1 MLGYWSVLP
10 AASWTMKCKN
20 QWQVCTSLHTDTHV
34 VGYYTFVILVLLC
47 QIDHLENQEAEKN
60 LGIDNC
66 RILNGTVRRII
77 RLICFHFHFDY
88 FVPRMRML
96 SCATVLSSTVTNRG
110 FKLMMNGPN
119 KPSWFIILDT
129 IVNILTFYFIHLLN
143 EILIQHFPFYLFLF
157 PFFLSHPSYRQSVGD
172 SKVLQIM
179 KIRKC

>member
-77 RLICFHFHFDY
+77 RLICFHFHFDF
-88 FVPRMRML
+88 FVPRMRMP
-96 SCATVLSSTVTNRG
+96 SRATALSSTVTNRG
-110 FKLMMNGPN
+110 FKLMIYYSRHYCNH
-119 KPSWFIILDT
+119 LDFLLYSP
-129 IVNILTFYFIHLLN
+129 IKWNSHSTFSI
-143 EILIQHFPFYLFLF
+143 LF
-157 PFFLSHPSYRQSVGD
+157 PKKNF
-172 SKVLQIM
+172 VL
-179 KIRKC
+179 RFC